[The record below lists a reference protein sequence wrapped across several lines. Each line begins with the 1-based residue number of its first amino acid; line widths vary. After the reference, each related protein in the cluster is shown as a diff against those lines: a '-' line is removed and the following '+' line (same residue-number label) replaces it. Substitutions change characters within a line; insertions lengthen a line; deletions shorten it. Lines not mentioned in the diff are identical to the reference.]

1 MGTEICQNCNGS
13 KNMYIEKNLSNKN
26 FLENEKA
33 INGINHLIKNQNKS
47 ENKIENDISTNINN
61 NENDNNASHYDNP
74 LYNTSLDESMNLGN
88 CYIGTNKNNTKIKPY
103 VPDNSLQ
110 IMNRKRLSLESKS
123 NESEFNFK
131 KRMNKTSKNF
141 NKRKIKYN
149 LFFNNENIN
158 DIDEYPENILEN
170 GYFYNNSNKKNN
182 FKFNNMS
189 FYNDAEGNKSK
200 SNVEQS
206 LENINK
212 LVKNISFKKLG
223 KDKTNNNTINNN
235 INNNNISNNNNDSNI
250 NNNINNNNKNN
261 INNNINNKKEIKE
274 IAPENNN
281 EDIINKKLKNI
292 LMKYNVQ
299 KLKKIIN
306 KLFITKNIKNI
317 DNNINNENKEL
328 LDIKQYNEEYET
340 IKGELNFEDLDINL
354 IPEKKHIFIGIK
366 QNNLKQGLGLDIF
379 KSFNSYFFGQFIN
392 GKRCGLGKYSINNQN
407 HNYIYKGEINGAY
420 ANGYGQFIN
429 NEILMNYEGEWK
441 NSLKDG
447 IGIETYK
454 KNFYQGEFVNG
465 KRNGIG
471 EYFWEKDVF
480 YIGEW
485 KDNLMNGEGIYYFSK
500 EAWYEGSFKNN
511 KMEGFGI
518 LNVKNS
524 KIYAGFYKNDYKDG
538 FGIKI
543 WDNDKKAYVG
553 FWKNNKQEG
562 FGKFFKKDKIKYA
575 IYKDGIIVNE
585 INDNENINKIY
596 SDINKYFSLLFE
608 LRNYNEVK
616 DKVYEY
622 INM

>member
-1 MGTEICQNCNGS
+1 MGTEICQNCNSS
-13 KNMYIEKNLSNKN
+13 KNIYIEKNLSNKN
-26 FLENEKA
+26 LFENEKA
-33 INGINHLIKNQNKS
+33 MTQINHLIKNQNKS
-47 ENKIENDISTNINN
+47 QNKIENDISTNINN
-61 NENDNNASHYDNP
+61 NENDNNASNYDNP
-74 LYNTSLDESMNLGN
+74 LYYTSLDESMNLGN
-88 CYIGTNKNNTKIKPY
+88 CYIGTNKNNMKIKPY
-103 VPDNSLQ
+103 DPDNTLQ
-110 IMNRKRLSLESKS
+110 IKMKRKRLSLESKS
-123 NESEFNFK
+123 NEGEFNFK

-141 NKRKIKYN
+141 NKRKIQYN
-149 LFFNNENIN
+149 LFFNNDNIKN
-158 DIDEYPENILEN
+158 IDECPENILEN
-170 GYFYNNSNKKNN
+170 GFFYNNSNKKTN

-223 KDKTNNNTINNN
+223 KDKV
-235 INNNNISNNNNDSNI
+235 NNNNDI
-250 NNNINNNNKNN
+250 NNNKN
-261 INNNINNKKEIKE
+261 EIKE
-274 IAPENNN
+274 KEPLNNN
-281 EDIINKKLKNI
+281 EEIINKKLRNI

-317 DNNINNENKEL
+317 DNNITTENK
-328 LDIKQYNEEYET
+328 DNFNIKQYNEEYEPFNEE
-340 IKGELNFEDLDINL
+340 INLEDLDVNL

-366 QNNLKQGLGLDIF
+366 KNNLKQGLGLDIF

-392 GKRCGLGKYSINNQN
+392 GKRCGFGKYSITNQN
-407 HNYIYKGEINGAY
+407 NNYIYTGEINGPY
-420 ANGYGQFIN
+420 ANGYGIFIN
-429 NEILMNYEGEWK
+429 NEILMKYEGQWK
-441 NSLKDG
+441 NSLKHG

-480 YIGEW
+480 YSGEW

-500 EAWYEGSFKNN
+500 DAYYEGSFNNN

-524 KIYAGFYKNDYKDG
+524 KIYVGFYKNDFKDG

-562 FGKFFKKDKIKYA
+562 FGKFFRKDKIKYA

-616 DKVYEY
+616 NKVYEY

>member
-1 MGTEICQNCNGS
+1 MGTEICQNCNKG
-13 KNMYIEKNLSNKN
+13 KTMQIEKNLSSRN
-26 FLENEKA
+26 FLENENA
-33 INGINHLIKNQNKS
+33 MNQLNHLIKNQNKS
-47 ENKIENDISTNINN
+47 DKIESDISTRINN
-61 NENDNNASHYDNP
+61 NENDNNVTYYENP

-103 VPDNSLQ
+103 DPDKSLQ
-110 IMNRKRLSLESKS
+110 IIMNRKRLSIEQKG
-123 NESEFNFK
+123 NESEFNFN

-141 NKRKIKYN
+141 NKRKIRYN
-149 LFFNNENIN
+149 LFFNNDKIN
-158 DIDEYPENILEN
+158 DIDECPENIFEN
-170 GYFYNNSNKKNN
+170 GIYYNNSNRKNN
-182 FKFNNMS
+182 LKFNNMH
-189 FYNDAEGNKSK
+189 FLNDAEGNKSK

-223 KDKTNNNTINNN
+223 KDKTNNNN
-235 INNNNISNNNNDSNI
+235 SNNNNKTKS
-250 NNNINNNNKNN
+250 
-261 INNNINNKKEIKE
+261 EIKE
-274 IAPENNN
+274 IVPEIND
-281 EDIINKKLKNI
+281 EDAKIKELKKII
-292 LMKYNVQ
+292 MKYNVQ
-299 KLKKIIN
+299 KLKKIIK
-306 KLFITKNIKNI
+306 KLLIVKKVKNI
-317 DNNINNENKEL
+317 DNNIKNEYKDNC
-328 LDIKQYNEEYET
+328 DINQYIEEYET
-340 IKGELNFEDLDINL
+340 IDNEANLEDLDINL
-354 IPEKKHIFIGIK
+354 IPEKKHIFIGLK
-366 QNNLKQGLGLDIF
+366 KNNLKQGLGLEIF
-379 KSFNSYFFGQFIN
+379 KTTNAFFFGQFIN
-392 GKRCGLGKYSINNQN
+392 GKRSGLGKYVINNQN
-407 HNYIYKGEINGAY
+407 HNYKYEGEIDGPY
-420 ANGYGQFIN
+420 VRGYGCFLN
-429 NEILMNYEGEWK
+429 NEILMKYEGEWK

-447 IGIETYK
+447 IGIESYK
-454 KNFYQGEFVNG
+454 KNYYQGEFVNG

-471 EYFWEKDVF
+471 EYYWEKDVF
-480 YIGEW
+480 YSGEW
-485 KDNLMNGEGIYYFSK
+485 KDNLINGEGIYYFSK
-500 EAWYEGSFKNN
+500 DAWYEGSFKNN

-524 KIYAGFYKNDYKDG
+524 KIYVGFYKDDFKDG

-616 DKVYEY
+616 SKVYEY

>member
-1 MGTEICQNCNGS
+1 MDTEICQNCNGS
-13 KNMYIEKNLSNKN
+13 KNIYIEKNLSTKN
-26 FLENEKA
+26 LLENDKA
-33 INGINHLIKNQNKS
+33 INQINHLIKNQNNSK
-47 ENKIENDISTNINN
+47 NKIANDISTNINN
-61 NENDNNASHYDNP
+61 NENDNNATHYDNP

-103 VPDNSLQ
+103 DPDNSLQ
-110 IMNRKRLSLESKS
+110 IIMNRKRLSLESKS

-141 NKRKIKYN
+141 NKKKIRYN
-149 LFFNNENIN
+149 LFFNNDNIN
-158 DIDEYPENILEN
+158 DINDINNIEECPENILEN
-170 GYFYNNSNKKNN
+170 GYFYNNSNRKNN

-189 FYNDAEGNKSK
+189 FYNDANGNKSK

-223 KDKTNNNTINNN
+223 KDNK
-235 INNNNISNNNNDSNI
+235 
-250 NNNINNNNKNN
+250 NNNINNNNKVEN
-261 INNNINNKKEIKE
+261 KEIK
-274 IAPENNN
+274 PENNN

-292 LMKYNVQ
+292 LMKYNIR
-299 KLKKIIN
+299 KIKKIIN
-306 KLFITKNIKNI
+306 KLSITRNIKNI
-317 DNNINNENKEL
+317 DNNITNETKESN
-328 LDIKQYNEEYET
+328 DIKQYSDEYESFNNE
-340 IKGELNFEDLDINL
+340 INLDDLDVNL

-366 QNNLKQGLGLDIF
+366 NNNLKQGLGLEIF
-379 KSFNSYFFGQFIN
+379 KNFNSYFFGQFIN
-392 GKRCGLGKYSINNQN
+392 GKRWGFGKYVINNEN
-407 HNYIYKGEINGAY
+407 NNYIYKGEINGPY
-420 ANGYGQFIN
+420 ANGYGIFIN
-429 NEILMNYEGEWK
+429 NEILMKYEGDWK

-454 KNFYQGEFVNG
+454 NNFYQGEFVNG
-465 KRNGIG
+465 KRNGLG
-471 EYFWEKDVF
+471 QYFWEKDVF
-480 YIGEW
+480 YSGEW

-524 KIYAGFYKNDYKDG
+524 KIYVGFYKNDFKDG

-562 FGKFFKKDKIKYA
+562 FGKFFRKDKIKYA

-596 SDINKYFSLLFE
+596 NDINKYFSLLFE

-616 DKVYEY
+616 AKVYEY

>member
-1 MGTEICQNCNGS
+1 MGTEICQNCNKG
-13 KNMYIEKNLSNKN
+13 KTIQIEKNLSSRN
-26 FLENEKA
+26 FLENENA
-33 INGINHLIKNQNKS
+33 MNQLNHLIKNQNKS
-47 ENKIENDISTNINN
+47 DKIESDISTRINN
-61 NENDNNASHYDNP
+61 NENDNNVTYYENP

-103 VPDNSLQ
+103 DPDKSLQ
-110 IMNRKRLSLESKS
+110 IIMNRKRLSIEQKG
-123 NESEFNFK
+123 NESEFNFN

-141 NKRKIKYN
+141 NKRKIRYN
-149 LFFNNENIN
+149 LFFNNDKIN
-158 DIDEYPENILEN
+158 DIDECPENIFEN
-170 GYFYNNSNKKNN
+170 GIYYNNSNRKNN
-182 FKFNNMS
+182 LKFNNMH
-189 FYNDAEGNKSK
+189 FLNDAEGNKSK

-223 KDKTNNNTINNN
+223 KDKTNNNNN
-235 INNNNISNNNNDSNI
+235 SNNNK
-250 NNNINNNNKNN
+250 KNS
-261 INNNINNKKEIKE
+261 EIKE
-274 IAPENNN
+274 IEPEINN
-281 EDIINKKLKNI
+281 EDAKIKELNKII
-292 LMKYNVQ
+292 MKYNVQ
-299 KLKKIIN
+299 KLKKIIK
-306 KLFITKNIKNI
+306 KLLIVKNVKNI
-317 DNNINNENKEL
+317 DNNIKNEYKDNC
-328 LDIKQYNEEYET
+328 DINQYIEEYET
-340 IKGELNFEDLDINL
+340 IDNEANLEDLDVNL
-354 IPEKKHIFIGIK
+354 IPEKKHIFIGLK
-366 QNNLKQGLGLDIF
+366 KNNLKQGLGLELF
-379 KSFNSYFFGQFIN
+379 KTTNAFFFGQFIN
-392 GKRCGLGKYSINNQN
+392 GKRSGYGKYIINNQN
-407 HNYIYKGEINGAY
+407 HNYKYEGEIDGPY
-420 ANGYGQFIN
+420 ASGYGCFLN
-429 NEILMNYEGEWK
+429 NEILMKYEGEWK

-447 IGIETYK
+447 IGIESYK
-454 KNFYQGEFVNG
+454 KNYYQGEFVNG
-465 KRNGIG
+465 KRNGLG
-471 EYFWEKDVF
+471 EYYWEKDIF
-480 YIGEW
+480 YSGEW

-500 EAWYEGSFKNN
+500 DAWYEGSFKNN

-524 KIYAGFYKNDYKDG
+524 KIYAGFYKDDFKDG

-616 DKVYEY
+616 SKVYEY